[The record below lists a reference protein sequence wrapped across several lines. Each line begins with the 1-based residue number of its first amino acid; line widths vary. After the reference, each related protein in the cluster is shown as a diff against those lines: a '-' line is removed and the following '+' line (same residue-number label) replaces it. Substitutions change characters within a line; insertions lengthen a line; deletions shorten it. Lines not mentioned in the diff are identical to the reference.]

1 MAIYN
6 ELSSDIAAAIIAQK
20 KPAQELE
27 QLKDIILKVHSA
39 LQKMSQDAEHDSSAQ
54 SVSCERLIFRAQTL
68 IVGECAD
75 FDHTLH
81 KLRSANL
88 S

>member
-39 LQKMSQDAEHDSSAQ
+39 LQKMSRDAEQIRAHKASAA
-54 SVSCERLIFRAQTL
+54 SVSSTERK
-68 IVGECAD
+68 
-75 FDHTLH
+75 H
-81 KLRSANL
+81 
-88 S
+88 

>member
-27 QLKDIILKVHSA
+27 QLKDIILKVHST
-39 LQKMSQDAEHDSSAQ
+39 LQKMSQDAEQTRAYKASAATL
-54 SVSCERLIFRAQTL
+54 STTERK
-68 IVGECAD
+68 
-75 FDHTLH
+75 H
-81 KLRSANL
+81 
-88 S
+88 